1 MKSIIQKLGLDETYT
16 KRPRNIKYDSV
27 KENIPRKAD
36 LNFMADL
43 LMLPTT
49 KEGYKYLLVVVD
61 LATDEFDIEPIKN
74 KQPETVLQAMK
85 NMFKREF
92 IKEPYYSIRTDGGTE
107 FKGVFHK
114 YLYDNSILH
123 RVAEVG
129 RHKQLANVES
139 LNRQLGRIFNLYM
152 NKKEKETG
160 NVFREWTDVIDVV
173 RKELNHIR
181 KKRER
186 NPFKSNYEPIDS
198 KIMLKEPKYKVGD
211 LVYRKSDV
219 PLNALGKKQPT
230 EKFREADYRYDLQA
244 RKITKVLYYPKNIR
258 YLLTGLDNVSYTE
271 DELLPAK
278 EEIEQFEVE
287 RIVNKMVENGKVYYE
302 VKWKNYSSDENTY
315 EPKDELINQIPEM
328 IEEFENKNKK
338 PVKKIKIKRP
348 KYN

>member
-61 LATDEFDIEPIKN
+61 LATNEFDIQEIKN

-107 FKGVFHK
+107 FKGIFSK
-114 YLYDNSILH
+114 YLFDNSILH
-123 RVAEVG
+123 RIAEPS

-152 NKKEKETG
+152 NKKEKETKDTY
-160 NVFREWTDVIDVV
+160 REWTDVIDVV

-186 NPFKSNYEPIDS
+186 NPFKSNYEPIAS

-230 EKFREADYRYDLQA
+230 QTFRQSDYRFDLQS
-244 RKITKVLYYPKNIR
+244 RRIKKVLYYPKNIR
-258 YLLTGLDNVSYTE
+258 YLLNGLDNVSYTE

-278 EEIEQFEVE
+278 EEEEQFEVE
-287 RIVNKMVENGKVYYE
+287 RIVDKIVENGKTYYLI
-302 VKWKNYSSDENTY
+302 KWKGYSSDENTY
-315 EPKDELINQIPEM
+315 EPRDELIKSIPDL
-328 IEEFENKNKK
+328 INEFEEKNKK